1 MQILAIH
8 GSPRIAGNTN
18 ALLELVLDGAR
29 QGGAETEVVRL
40 AELKDLTGCRECYG
54 CQDSTAE
61 PGCVV
66 EDDMQPILTKALE
79 ADVIVFA
86 TPVFC
91 WSPCWLMKMALDRFF
106 CMLKFHEEEVFS
118 LLEGRRMAVV
128 ITAGGGE
135 DDGADL
141 VAETCRRMAEYTKCT
156 WSGSLVAGFAKDP
169 EGLRA
174 DQTLAEGARNFGRQ
188 LIS

>member
-1 MQILAIH
+1 MQVLAIH
-8 GSPRIAGNTN
+8 GSPRVAGNTD

-40 AELKDLTGCRECYG
+40 AELENLTGCRECYG
-54 CQDSTAE
+54 CQDSTTE

-66 EDDMQPILTKALE
+66 EDDMQPILSKALE

-91 WSPCWLMKMALDRFF
+91 WSPCWLLKMALDRFF
-106 CMLKFHEEEVFS
+106 CMLKFQEDEIRS
-118 LLEGRRMAVV
+118 LLEGHRMAMV

-135 DDGADL
+135 DEGADL

-156 WSGSLVAGFAKDP
+156 WSGSFVAGYAKDP
-169 EGLRA
+169 EGIRA
-174 DQTLAEGARNFGRQ
+174 DQALGDRARTFGRQ
-188 LIS
+188 LIA

>member
-1 MQILAIH
+1 MRILAIH
-8 GSPRIAGNTN
+8 GSPRIAGNTD

-54 CQDSTAE
+54 CQESTAE

-66 EDDMQPILTKALE
+66 EDDMQPIMTKALE

-174 DQTLAEGARNFGRQ
+174 DQALAEGARSFGRQ